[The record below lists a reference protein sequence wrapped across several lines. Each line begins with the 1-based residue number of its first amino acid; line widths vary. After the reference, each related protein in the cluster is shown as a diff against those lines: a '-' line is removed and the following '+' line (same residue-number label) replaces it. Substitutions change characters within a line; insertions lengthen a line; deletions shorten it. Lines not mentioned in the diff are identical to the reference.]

1 MKFRLTT
8 SIWLRYTVAAV
19 ACLAVFSACEKN
31 EDAAGGATA
40 SQTRLNIKVKG
51 IEAFTDAQQP
61 EKTAASFA
69 IHETGGAAPEYTTY
83 SFENAELITS
93 STEGWADNEG
103 WAGTAARN
111 PQRYAATEPV
121 ATSVKYRFMLYDK
134 ENGQLTPFF
143 NEQFSSGTA
152 ATMDLVTGKTYQWV
166 AYSYNN
172 TDNIPSPG
180 DLNNPT
186 LQTDYHKELLWATG
200 EFDVPDLTP
209 TPTNPEPSQT
219 INIDL
224 TFNRM
229 VAAIA
234 VTVDATQTYGS
245 SISALSARFK
255 ESDYI
260 KTGTFNLIEGVTKN
274 LQSANVQN
282 ITFENVSNEIKQA
295 VYYTYDATGLESF
308 DITVNELTIENPTG
322 QKQVVAQPQDITFG
336 PYTAA
341 LGNKLNATMNI
352 IDNVVTVGGIRW
364 SRGML
369 AKGAPGTPRTFT
381 HPDYHNQNDLS
392 IYDGSAGSGQIVF
405 NPCNFA
411 VPQGAWRMPTQDEY
425 EVLVDLM
432 DRGWYTLNN
441 SNPREGYYVQ
451 FQADDDENDYL
462 RFYALGR
469 RDHINGELDYFDED
483 GDDRR
488 GYYWSG
494 TPDGNNESYAFRFE
508 IEDDDDEADLV
519 RTIGINRDEGAN
531 IRCVRND

>member
-352 IDNVVTVGGIRW
+352 IDNVVTVAGLKWARGILYRDGNGVYGF
-364 SRGML
+364 RD
-369 AKGAPGTPRTFT
+369 
-381 HPDYHNQNDLS
+381 PDYSKAGNPADYFIIEDGGRGGDLVDRD
-392 IYDGSAGSGQIVF
+392 YCKEVL
-405 NPCNFA
+405 PL
-411 VPQGAWRMPTQDEY
+411 GAWRMPTKNEY
-425 EVLVDLM
+425 
-432 DRGWYTLNN
+432 DRLPRYTADHSIGYFQYPADGN
-441 SNPREGYYVQ
+441 SG
-451 FQADDDENDYL
+451 DYL
-462 RFYALGR
+462 RIYALGR
-469 RDHINGELDYFDED
+469 REDNEDLDDYD
-483 GDDRR
+483 GDDRTAF
-488 GYYWSG
+488 YW
-494 TPDGNNESYAFRFE
+494 TATRQERTETYAFSGQ
-508 IEDDDDEADLV
+508 IELDDDDVDDYG
-519 RTIGINRDEGAN
+519 TNDENNKHGYN
-531 IRCVRND
+531 IRCVRAN